1 MRFSIALVMALVA
14 CSSPVMAETSV
25 RFGVG
30 TSSLQFDFLYS
41 DYGADRRIV
50 DREVAVLGEADLL
63 VALHL
68 CRVAEVALD
77 VVIGWRRSGMSWDSI
92 TRRCGRDATLY
103 YIELPAGVSGPPY
116 GRAHG
121 HWKKHPRGDLA
132 LQDAEIR
139 EFVLVQSLA
148 AHCGMRTADVVQQRA
163 RGENA
168 KAIAAHRGTRRGE
181 DTAPPSATGKGPGK
195 NRGKGAKGK

>member
-1 MRFSIALVMALVA
+1 MRSRLALVVALIA

-25 RFGVG
+25 QFGVG

-41 DYGADRRIV
+41 DYGADRRV
-50 DREVAVLGEADLL
+50 VEREVAVLGEPDLL

-68 CRVAEVALD
+68 CRVADVELD
-77 VVIGWRRSGMSWDSI
+77 VVVGWRRSGLSWDAI
-92 TRRCGRDATLY
+92 TRRCHRDATIY
-103 YIELPAGVSGPPY
+103 YIDVPADVSGPPY

-121 HWKKHPRGDLA
+121 HWKKHPRGDLK

-148 AHCGMRTADVVQQRA
+148 THCGVPAADIVQRRV

-168 KAIAAHRGTRRGE
+168 KAIATHRPARRGE
-181 DTAPPSATGKGPGK
+181 DTAPPAAASKAPGKGHGK
-195 NRGKGAKGK
+195 SGKHK